1 MPKHKSTKN
10 LSEIGK
16 FFKNNDASNAM
27 FNILR
32 TINSLRLPEK
42 VLFGRKSRCNQVYS
56 LLNVFVCLLIGP
68 CFMIRNPY
76 NYDGSP
82 LSGFLGCKKDVFYGF
97 LRDVRINWRKLMYH
111 INLQLWTRIEVR
123 SDHKDRMTCLIVDD
137 TDFPKTGRRMER
149 IGRVHSHL
157 EHRSILGFKALFL
170 GITDG
175 VSQMLLDFALV
186 GEKGRKE
193 NYGMSQKELDARYA
207 PERNE
212 EATASKRIK
221 EYDKDKITLAMDMV
235 REAIR
240 KGIRFQYLL
249 ADSWFTCKE
258 IIRFVHS
265 RRIKCHYL
273 GCIKVGEKGKTK
285 YHFDKNDFT
294 APALIRHLNKKD
306 TKKYSRKL
314 RCWYITADV
323 KFAGISCRMFFVRRS
338 KHGKWSGLI
347 TTNTGLDF
355 FEAYRIY
362 AQRWSQEVVFKESK
376 GLLGLGKC
384 QAKDFAE
391 QIAHTSIVAL
401 QYNILSLVKRFNDY
415 ETIGG
420 LFREVEK
427 ESIELTIAER
437 IWQLI
442 METVISFATIFGLT
456 DEEVLEVVV
465 KQSDELAHICRTFNL
480 KVSLLTSET

>member
-16 FFKNNDASNAM
+16 FFRNNDASSAM

-32 TINSLRLPEK
+32 TINSLRLSEK
-42 VLFGRKSRCNQVYS
+42 VLFGRKSRCNQLYS

-76 NYDGSP
+76 NYTGSP
-82 LSGFLGCKKDVFYGF
+82 LSGFMGCRKDVFYGF
-97 LRDVRINWRKLMYH
+97 LRDARINWRKLMYH
-111 INLQLWTRIEVR
+111 VNVQLWTRIEVR
-123 SDHKDRMTCLIVDD
+123 SDHKGRTTCLMIDD
-137 TDFPKTGRRMER
+137 TDFPKTGKRMER

-186 GEKGRKE
+186 GEKGSKK
-193 NYGMSQKELDARYA
+193 NYGMSQEELDARYA

-212 EATASKRIK
+212 DDAVGKRLS

-235 REAIR
+235 RTAIKR
-240 KGIRFQYLL
+240 GFRFQYLL
-249 ADSWFTCKE
+249 ADSWFACKE
-258 IIRFVHS
+258 MIRFIHS
-265 RRIKCHYL
+265 RHFKCHYL

-285 YHFDKNDFT
+285 YRFGRKDLT
-294 APALIRHLNKKD
+294 APALIRHLNRKE

-323 KFAGISCRMFFVRRS
+323 TFAGVSCRLFFMRRS
-338 KHGKWSGLI
+338 KHGAWSGLI
-347 TTNTGLDF
+347 TTNTRLDF

-362 AQRWSQEVVFKESK
+362 ALRWSQEVTFKESK
-376 GLLGLGKC
+376 GLLGMGKC

-427 ESIELTIAER
+427 DSLELTIAER
-437 IWQLI
+437 IWEVI
-442 METVISFATIFGLT
+442 MDTVIALANLFGLT
-456 DEEVLEVVV
+456 DEEVLEVAVCR
-465 KQSDELAHICRTFNL
+465 SDELAHICRTFKL
-480 KVSLLTSET
+480 KVA

>member
-16 FFKNNDASNAM
+16 FFKNNDASSAM

-32 TINSLRLPEK
+32 TINSLRLSEK
-42 VLFGRKSRCNQVYS
+42 VLFGRKSRCNQLYS

-76 NYDGSP
+76 NYTGSP
-82 LSGFLGCKKDVFYGF
+82 LSGLMGCKKDVFYSF
-97 LRDVRINWRKLMYH
+97 LRDVRINWRKLMYQV
-111 INLQLWTRIEVR
+111 NVQLWTRIEVR
-123 SDHKDRMTCLIVDD
+123 SDYKERTTCLMVDD
-137 TDFPKTGRRMER
+137 TDFPKTGKRMER

-186 GEKGRKE
+186 GEKGSKK
-193 NYGMSQKELDARYA
+193 NYGMSRKELDARYA
-207 PERNE
+207 PERDKDD
-212 EATASKRIK
+212 AVGKRLA

-235 REAIR
+235 RTAVKR
-240 KGIRFQYLL
+240 GIRFHYLL

-258 IIRFVHS
+258 IIRFIHS
-265 RRIKCHYL
+265 RHIKCHYL
-273 GCIKVGEKGKTK
+273 GCVKVGEKGKTMYRFGRK
-285 YHFDKNDFT
+285 DFT
-294 APALIRHLNKKD
+294 APALIKRLNKKE

-323 KFAGISCRMFFVRRS
+323 TFAGVGCRMFFIRRS
-338 KHGKWSGLI
+338 KHGAWSGLI
-347 TTNTGLDF
+347 TTNTRLDF

-376 GLLGLGKC
+376 GMLGMGKC

-401 QYNILSLVKRFNDY
+401 QYNILSVVKRANDY

-427 ESIELTIAER
+427 DSLELTIAER
-437 IWQLI
+437 IWEVI
-442 METVISFATIFGLT
+442 METVIAIANLFGLT
-456 DEEVLEVVV
+456 DEEVLEVAVCR
-465 KQSDELAHICRTFNL
+465 SDELAHICRTFKL
-480 KVSLLTSET
+480 KTA

>member
-16 FFKNNDASNAM
+16 FFRNNDASSAM

-42 VLFGRKSRCNQVYS
+42 VLFGRKSRCNQLYS
-56 LLNVFVCLLIGP
+56 LLDVFVCLLIGP
-68 CFMIRNPY
+68 CFMVRNPY
-76 NYDGSP
+76 NYTGSP
-82 LSGFLGCKKDVFYGF
+82 LSGFMGCRKDVFYGL
-97 LRDVRINWRKLMYH
+97 LRDGRINWRKLMYH
-111 INLQLWTRIEVR
+111 VNVQLWTRMEVR
-123 SDHKDRMTCLIVDD
+123 SDHKERTTCLVIDD
-137 TDFPKTGRRMER
+137 TDFPKTGKRMER
-149 IGRVHSHL
+149 IGRIHSHL

-186 GEKGRKE
+186 GEKGSKK
-193 NYGMSQKELDARYA
+193 NYGMSQEELDARYA
-207 PERNE
+207 PERDGDD
-212 EATASKRIK
+212 AVGKRLS

-235 REAIR
+235 RTAIKR
-240 KGIRFQYLL
+240 GVHFQYLL

-258 IIRFVHS
+258 MIRFIHS
-265 RRIKCHYL
+265 RHIKCHYL
-273 GCIKVGEKGKTK
+273 GCVKVGEKGKTK
-285 YHFDKNDFT
+285 YRFGRKDLT
-294 APALIRHLNKKD
+294 APALIRHLNKKE
-306 TKKYSRKL
+306 TKKYSKKL

-323 KFAGISCRMFFVRRS
+323 TFDGVNCRLFFIRRS
-338 KHGKWSGLI
+338 KHGAWGGLI
-347 TTNTGLDF
+347 TTNTRLDF

-362 AQRWSQEVVFKESK
+362 AMRWSQEVVFKESK
-376 GLLGLGKC
+376 GLLGMGKC

-427 ESIELTIAER
+427 DSLELTIAER
-437 IWQLI
+437 IWEVI
-442 METVISFATIFGLT
+442 MDTVMALANLFGLT
-456 DEEVLEVVV
+456 DEEVLEVAIC
-465 KQSDELAHICRTFNL
+465 QSDELAHICRTFKL
-480 KVSLLTSET
+480 KVA

>member
-16 FFKNNDASNAM
+16 YFTKNDASSAM

-42 VLFGRKSRCNQVYS
+42 VLFGRKSKCNQLYS
-56 LLNVFVCLLIGP
+56 FLNVFVCLPIGP

-76 NYDGSP
+76 NYEGSP
-82 LSGFLGCKKDVFYGF
+82 LSGLMGCKKDVFYGF
-97 LRDVRINWRKLMYH
+97 LRDARINWRKLMYH
-111 INLQLWTRIEVR
+111 VNVQLWTRMEVR
-123 SDHKDRMTCLIVDD
+123 SDHKERTTCLMVDD
-137 TDFPKTGRRMER
+137 TDFPKTGKRMER

-186 GEKGRKE
+186 GEKGSKK
-193 NYGMSQKELDARYA
+193 NYGMSQEELDARYA
-207 PERNE
+207 PERDKDDAVGE
-212 EATASKRIK
+212 RLA

-235 REAIR
+235 RTAI
-240 KGIRFQYLL
+240 KSGIRFQYLL
-249 ADSWFTCKE
+249 ADSWFICKE
-258 IIRFVHS
+258 IIRFIHS
-265 RRIKCHYL
+265 RHIKCHYL

-285 YHFDKNDFT
+285 YGFGRKDFT
-294 APALIRHLNKKD
+294 APALIKHLNKKG

-323 KFAGISCRMFFVRRS
+323 TFAGVSCRMFFIRRS
-338 KHGKWSGLI
+338 KHGAWSGLI
-347 TTNTGLDF
+347 TTNTRLDF

-362 AQRWSQEVVFKESK
+362 AQRWSLEVVFKESK
-376 GLLGLGKC
+376 GLLGMGKC
-384 QAKDFAE
+384 QARDFAE
-391 QIAHTSIVAL
+391 QIAHTSIVSL
-401 QYNILSLVKRFNDY
+401 QYNILSVVKRFNDY

-427 ESIELTIAER
+427 DSLELTIAER
-437 IWQLI
+437 IWEI
-442 METVISFATIFGLT
+442 VMETVITIANLFGLT
-456 DEEVLEVVV
+456 DEEVLEVAVCR
-465 KQSDELAHICRTFNL
+465 SDELAHICRTFKL
-480 KVSLLTSET
+480 KVA